1 MRASLEFPVLVSGDG
16 TEAYEMRAQTIEDA
30 AALADLQSLL
40 RASEETIASACPF
53 GGKLTLVREDGQ
65 ERVLYVASD
74 SCAVLTADGGRH
86 FDYGSQEALLDLFPA
101 CRGE

>member
-1 MRASLEFPVLVSGDG
+1 MDEYSFATLGVSR
-16 TEAYEMRAQTIEDA
+16 TRTLAEDA
-30 AALADLQSLL
+30 AALAELQSLL

-65 ERVLYVASD
+65 ERVFYVASD